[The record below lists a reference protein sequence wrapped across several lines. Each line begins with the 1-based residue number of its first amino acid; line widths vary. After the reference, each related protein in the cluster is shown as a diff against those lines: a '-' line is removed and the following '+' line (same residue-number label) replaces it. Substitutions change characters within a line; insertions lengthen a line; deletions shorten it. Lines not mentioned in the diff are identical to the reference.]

1 MIVKEYH
8 PFSIVEDKE
17 FRNLINMLSPSYI
30 IPSRKTVSNSLL
42 PQMYEVVVQNVKLQ
56 LQNVS
61 AVCLTTDGW
70 TSRNNQSFVAVTAH
84 FIDPRKE
91 IDLSTVLLGCTSFP
105 LKHTAKNLALFLKDI
120 VAEWGLSQNVAAVV
134 TDNAANMKLAI
145 TNCGWRRLS
154 CFAHTINLIVQS
166 GLSVIEEILL
176 KVKNI
181 VSHFKRNS
189 HTLAK
194 LQDFQKQTGSPILK
208 LKQDCPT
215 RWNSTYDMLDRV
227 LKIKEPI
234 IATLAV
240 LNNADLNVININDWE
255 VIEKVKDLLK
265 IFYDVTNEV
274 CAEKYITTSKE
285 IIYVN
290 ALTKYTE
297 KFSNDITLPQSVIDI
312 ATNMKRNLL
321 IRFGMIEN
329 NVLIAQ
335 TTLLDPRF
343 KKHGFIND
351 DKCNAAI
358 NELRRKIR
366 TLRTEQPTRPP
377 TTPISI
383 PASNKD
389 IWDEFDKSIVN
400 IIGGNNSTAAEIIE
414 LDKYL
419 AEPLL
424 SRHENPLLWWSE
436 RKSVYPRLY
445 EIAKR
450 RLCIVATSV
459 PCERL
464 FSKAGQVV
472 SDRRSN
478 LESDKISKILFL
490 NHNM

>member
-1 MIVKEYH
+1 
-8 PFSIVEDKE
+8 
-17 FRNLINMLSPSYI
+17 
-30 IPSRKTVSNSLL
+30 
-42 PQMYEVVVQNVKLQ
+42 
-56 LQNVS
+56 
-61 AVCLTTDGW
+61 
-70 TSRNNQSFVAVTAH
+70 
-84 FIDPRKE
+84 
-91 IDLSTVLLGCTSFP
+91 
-105 LKHTAKNLALFLKDI
+105 
-120 VAEWGLSQNVAAVV
+120 
-134 TDNAANMKLAI
+134 
-145 TNCGWRRLS
+145 
-154 CFAHTINLIVQS
+154 
-166 GLSVIEEILL
+166 
-176 KVKNI
+176 
-181 VSHFKRNS
+181 
-189 HTLAK
+189 
-194 LQDFQKQTGSPILK
+194 
-208 LKQDCPT
+208 
-215 RWNSTYDMLDRV
+215 
-227 LKIKEPI
+227 
-234 IATLAV
+234 
-240 LNNADLNVININDWE
+240 
-255 VIEKVKDLLK
+255 
-265 IFYDVTNEV
+265 
-274 CAEKYITTSKE
+274 
-285 IIYVN
+285 
-290 ALTKYTE
+290 
-297 KFSNDITLPQSVIDI
+297 
-312 ATNMKRNLL
+312 MKRNLL

-472 SDRRSN
+472 SDQRSN